1 MNCLLI
7 RPYASLAVA
16 RSFHAFFRLEPL
28 DLEIVAGGVPPPH
41 RVRILDL
48 TVHRNPMRVLER
60 ELAAHPPDLIGFGGY
75 SNQAP
80 VMKELARLVRRACP
94 SATIIVGGVHATIAP
109 VDLAL
114 PGVVDVVVRGEGG
127 IVIPEILR
135 TLEQGSLPPSS
146 ARLLRVGDPDFAT
159 WAASDPPEWP
169 CYADVPS
176 PRRDLLKTSDY
187 TCMWP
192 AGRNARVET
201 LFPEVATVRTS
212 TGCPYR
218 CNFCVVHF
226 LASGKYLQRSPEEV
240 VDELAALPQRRVYFV
255 DDEMFINA
263 ARTRRIADLLIERGV
278 QKEYIS
284 WARSDT
290 ICRHPDLFRR
300 WKEAGLRLLY
310 VGLESMDPELLRK
323 YNKGVTADTN
333 RQAVEVLR
341 EIGVGLHAALMVDPG
356 FDKNDFLALRRTLDF
371 LLPSEV
377 SFTVYSPSP
386 GTKAW
391 NENRDRFITPDP
403 YAFYDCMHTLL
414 PTKLPLNE
422 FYRYFSL
429 LYLFAIRGNPWRA
442 NRVRPPLRDVLQL
455 LWRGMRCGYALRHI
469 YRDYPR
475 ALW

>member
-1 MNCLLI
+1 
-7 RPYASLAVA
+7 
-16 RSFHAFFRLEPL
+16 
-28 DLEIVAGGVPPPH
+28 VPP
-41 RVRILDL
+41 
-48 TVHRNPMRVLER
+48 
-60 ELAAHPPDLIGFGGY
+60 
-75 SNQAP
+75 
-80 VMKELARLVRRACP
+80 
-94 SATIIVGGVHATIAP
+94 
-109 VDLAL
+109 
-114 PGVVDVVVRGEGG
+114 
-127 IVIPEILR
+127 
-135 TLEQGSLPPSS
+135 
-146 ARLLRVGDPDFAT
+146 
-159 WAASDPPEWP
+159 
-169 CYADVPS
+169 
-176 PRRDLLKTSDY
+176 PRRDLLKASDY

-290 ICRHPDLFRR
+290 ICRQPDLFRR

-442 NRVRPPLRDVLQL
+442 NRVRPPLRDMLQL